1 MEPTLNNFLLL
12 SRFFLEPKV
21 LSQDVSEIVKIT
33 NLCRD
38 NLSPWSSKPHAEGG
52 QGGELFI
59 IFCEPIL
66 QNLFTV
72 DVLL

>member
-1 MEPTLNNFLLL
+1 MCLKLLKNLHME
-12 SRFFLEPKV
+12 
-21 LSQDVSEIVKIT
+21 D
-33 NLCRD
+33 
-38 NLSPWSSKPHAEGG
+38 LSPWSSKPHAEGG
-52 QGGELFI
+52 QGGELLI